1 MPIYEYECTECAER
15 SELLVSHGDSSE
27 KTCSVCGGSLRKLI
41 SAPSFQ
47 FKGSGWYVTDYGKN
61 KSGGPDSSESSEKS
75 SDSSSESSEKS
86 SGSSSKN
93 SGSDSSS
100 SKSSDKGS
108 GKKKEAS

>member
-47 FKGSGWYVTDYGKN
+47 FKGSGWYVTDYGKC
-61 KSGGPDSSESSEKS
+61 KSGASDSGENSEKS
-75 SDSSSESSEKS
+75 SDSSSKD
-86 SGSSSKN
+86 

-100 SKSSDKGS
+100 SKSNDSSSKGSDKS
-108 GKKKEAS
+108 SSKKTEAS